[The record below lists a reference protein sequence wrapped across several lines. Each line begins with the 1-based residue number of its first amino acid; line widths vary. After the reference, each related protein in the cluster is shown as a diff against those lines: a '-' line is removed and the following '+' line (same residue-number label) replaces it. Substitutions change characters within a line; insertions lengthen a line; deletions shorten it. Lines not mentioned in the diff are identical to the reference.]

1 MPNERTKQQAG
12 AVMEGHG
19 FYNKHSKPQQ
29 AAARRGIE
37 LLVQAAGR
45 VGAEVAPLVIADY
58 GSAEG
63 RNSLVPMSAAVRA
76 LRQTAQAP
84 ITVVHLDR
92 PGNDFAS
99 LFGLLH
105 ADPQSYLK
113 AAEEV
118 FAAASG
124 GSFYERMLPAGH
136 VSLGW
141 CAIALHWLSWV
152 PEASGTAWPTMRSGQ
167 DRAPFARQAARD
179 WHAFLLHRA
188 VELRPGGALVV
199 VVPASDRHG
208 RWSLAGLARQVMATL
223 EEMAR
228 DGVLRPGELM
238 RMLVP
243 VYDRTLEE
251 LRAPFTDPALGLEL
265 EEISLDHVPDPI
277 WEAYRTDGD
286 VQGLADS
293 YSGFV
298 RAAFGPTLVGALD
311 PGRLANASL
320 EFVNALDAGL
330 RRRFLAEPAMLCA
343 PTVATMLIVKPT
355 TRREGAFFPPAA
367 PSDAGKQR

>member
-1 MPNERTKQQAG
+1 MPNEPTKQQAG
-12 AVMEGHG
+12 AAMEGHG

-37 LLVQAAGR
+37 LLVRAAGR

-63 RNSLVPMSAAVRA
+63 RNSLVPMSAAVCA

-141 CAIALHWLSWV
+141 CAIALHWLSRV

-167 DRAPFARQAARD
+167 DRAPFARQAAGLARVP
-179 WHAFLLHRA
+179 AAPRRRTTARRRLGRGGARLGPTRA
-188 VELRPGGALVV
+188 VEP
-199 VVPASDRHG
+199 
-208 RWSLAGLARQVMATL
+208 
-223 EEMAR
+223 
-228 DGVLRPGELM
+228 
-238 RMLVP
+238 
-243 VYDRTLEE
+243 
-251 LRAPFTDPALGLEL
+251 
-265 EEISLDHVPDPI
+265 
-277 WEAYRTDGD
+277 
-286 VQGLADS
+286 
-293 YSGFV
+293 
-298 RAAFGPTLVGALD
+298 
-311 PGRLANASL
+311 
-320 EFVNALDAGL
+320 
-330 RRRFLAEPAMLCA
+330 RR
-343 PTVATMLIVKPT
+343 
-355 TRREGAFFPPAA
+355 
-367 PSDAGKQR
+367 AGKAGHGHARGNGQ